1 MILSS
6 DLNFPEKT
14 SYSYEK
20 TISVSSRKSGEK
32 GKAKITFMAGPIL
45 ANKTGYDPK
54 CSPNSLH
61 ISDFPLFFFL

>member
-1 MILSS
+1 MKKPSQLAQESQ
-6 DLNFPEKT
+6 
-14 SYSYEK
+14 
-20 TISVSSRKSGEK
+20 GEK

>member
-14 SYSYEK
+14 SYSCEK
-20 TISVSSRKSGEK
+20 TISTQEGQGAK
-32 GKAKITFMAGPIL
+32 GKAKITLMAGPIL

-54 CSPNSLH
+54 
-61 ISDFPLFFFL
+61 